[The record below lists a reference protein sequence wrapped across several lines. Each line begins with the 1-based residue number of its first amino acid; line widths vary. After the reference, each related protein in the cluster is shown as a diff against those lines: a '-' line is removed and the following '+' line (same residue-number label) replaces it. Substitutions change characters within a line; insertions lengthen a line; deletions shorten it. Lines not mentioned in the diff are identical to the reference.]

1 MFEDSCLLVRFQ
13 THSNS
18 TGLAKYQNMAQFLTD
33 IQPNL
38 VFEVVL
44 LWVFQLSKKRYFD
57 KFNSIA

>member
-1 MFEDSCLLVRFQ
+1 
-13 THSNS
+13 
-18 TGLAKYQNMAQFLTD
+18 MAQFLTD

-57 KFNSIA
+57 KFKSIA